1 MKSLRNSGT
10 STAART
16 ARRSSSEPLKW
27 TSVRTEIAAAPPAT
41 YSRATLAGSSPGM
54 MSPLLGDA
62 RLISAIIAGRRA
74 RNAATKSRALGRA
87 PRFGDNR
94 HRRHD
99 CASSAHFD
107 AFGGVNIVE
116 DRGHLWTSFGISPLL
131 ARRIL
136 SRTSRARLEAIISRA
151 ASTPSF
157 SDAALPPT

>member
-27 TSVRTEIAAAPPAT
+27 TSVRTEIAAAPPVT
-41 YSRATLAGSSPGM
+41 YSRATPAGSSPGM

-74 RNAATKSRALGRA
+74 RNAATKSRGLG
-87 PRFGDNR
+87 DDR

-99 CASSAHFD
+99 CAASAHFD
-107 AFGGVNIVE
+107 AFGGVDIVE
-116 DRGHLWTSFGISPLL
+116 DRGHRISFGTSPLL
-131 ARRIL
+131 ARLIL
-136 SRTSRARLEAIISRA
+136 SRTSRAPLEAIISRA

-157 SDAALPPT
+157 SDAALPRSEE